1 MRIQPTLLLLLV
13 SAGAFAGEPPARQ
26 DRFSLGILAGS
37 MFPQDSAYD
46 TAAPEFGLTV
56 AYSPEWRWTRVDLS
70 AFATAGRSSERGVS
84 AVVNW
89 FLTDGSARPFLG
101 IGAGLAWLGVN
112 YALANQVGWHLLD
125 YPETK
130 AHAPFVALAAGIG
143 FAIAVFGGAIG
154 QSRIGAAACEGAA
167 RNPGAAGR
175 IQTMMILGLA
185 LIESLV
191 LFALLVIFAVVK
203 PMAG

>member
-1 MRIQPTLLLLLV
+1 MSKFRMLV
-13 SAGAFAGEPPARQ
+13 FAVIGVLFSGMTVFAQEVAGAGDNA
-26 DRFSLGILAGS
+26 
-37 MFPQDSAYD
+37 
-46 TAAPEFGLTV
+46 
-56 AYSPEWRWTRVDLS
+56 
-70 AFATAGRSSERGVS
+70 SS
-84 AVVNW
+84 VNKY
-89 FLTDGSARPFLG
+89 R
-101 IGAGLAWLGVN
+101 
-112 YALANQVGWHLLD
+112 
-125 YPETK
+125 
-130 AHAPFVALAAGIG
+130 ALAAGIG

-203 PMAG
+203 PSIG

>member
-1 MRIQPTLLLLLV
+1 MSKFRMML
-13 SAGAFAGEPPARQ
+13 FAVI
-26 DRFSLGILAGS
+26 GILASG
-37 MFPQDSAYD
+37 MTVFAQ
-46 TAAPEFGLTV
+46 TAAE
-56 AYSPEWRWTRVDLS
+56 
-70 AFATAGRSSERGVS
+70 AGDN
-84 AVVNW
+84 VN
-89 FLTDGSARPFLG
+89 SVYKYRA
-101 IGAGLAWLGVN
+101 I
-112 YALANQVGWHLLD
+112 
-125 YPETK
+125 
-130 AHAPFVALAAGIG
+130 AAGVG

-203 PMAG
+203 PSGTV